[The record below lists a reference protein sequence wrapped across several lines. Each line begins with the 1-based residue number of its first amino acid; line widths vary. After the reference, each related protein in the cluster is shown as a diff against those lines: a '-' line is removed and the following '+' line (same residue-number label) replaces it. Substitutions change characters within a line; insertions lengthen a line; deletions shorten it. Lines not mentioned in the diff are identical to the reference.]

1 MDLPIY
7 FFGGTMI
14 KKVTEQGINQAVR
27 YALKMNQVEEMKSS
41 FLSSKRSL
49 VKKDFVDLFSHNEH
63 LILGDYQRF
72 SMRGLIVCYK
82 HPHQDFMDCA
92 GPFYDD
98 LTVGQA
104 LIEEVLNQTS
114 FSQNVIFFFDHRH
127 QELIKLIKSFGGYL
141 QGDESQLI
149 LKRGQEK
156 NISHSKAIQ
165 VYDASHLSWLKMT
178 HDQLFPDSYIP
189 MDDVLSM
196 KDSSRQTYLIFENHH
211 PVGYLI
217 LKSYPDFLQ
226 RKTIEMIG
234 VIEEYRHK
242 GYGRALLSYAIRECF
257 LDPRV
262 TSIDL
267 IVENVNTHALNL
279 YTNLGFQVLRTN
291 VNMMIAKK
299 R

>member
-1 MDLPIY
+1 
-7 FFGGTMI
+7 MI
-14 KKVTEQGINQAVR
+14 KKVTKSHINQAIR
-27 YALKMNQVEEMKSS
+27 YALKMNQIDEMKSS

-49 VKKDFVDLFSHNEH
+49 VKKDFIDLFSHDKH
-63 LILGDYQRF
+63 LILGDYRRF
-72 SMRGLIVCYK
+72 SMCGLIVCYK

-92 GPFYDD
+92 GPFYEDMS
-98 LTVGQA
+98 VGHA
-104 LIEEVLNQTS
+104 LIEEVLNLTS

-127 QELIKLIKSFGGYL
+127 QELIKLIESFGGHL

-156 NISHSKAIQ
+156 NISHSENIHA
-165 VYDASHLSWLKMT
+165 YDRSHQSWLKMT
-178 HDQLFPDSYIP
+178 HDHLFPDSYIP

-196 KDSSRQTYLIFENHH
+196 KDSSRQTYLIFDSDQ
-211 PVGYLI
+211 PIGYLI

-234 VIEEYRHK
+234 VIDRYRHK